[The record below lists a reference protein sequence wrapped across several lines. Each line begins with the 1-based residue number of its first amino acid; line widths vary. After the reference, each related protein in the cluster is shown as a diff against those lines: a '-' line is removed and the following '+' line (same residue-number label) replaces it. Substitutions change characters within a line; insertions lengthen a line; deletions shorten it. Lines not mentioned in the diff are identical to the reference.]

1 MISRAAWGLWPQ
13 AGIGLEDI
21 RIADGRYAAISDGSR
36 VRFMALYRVSVPDVS
51 EDPKVDYSAAL
62 KNTLQQ
68 QRMLGLFEGLRRAG
82 VPFIYTMLMSERE
95 SSDRETPILEFDLVI
110 GTWVDAKKKDD
121 AGPSLEQRAGI
132 LSATLSVALP
142 TATVTRLLRRDLS
155 DYLRSALL
163 PGGRQLPQAATP
175 PVLGALCTFDEMSPI
190 AAGSTAAPEFYV
202 PNATESGSDGI
213 LLGPVKSG
221 GREYHEFRLQLEDL
235 KRHVSVLGMS
245 LDHGEPIVYRDKG
258 EIHVEKIGNL
268 VDAYFDG
275 TQEGRRYPVGLE
287 CVAFDPATGSVDWSP
302 IRYVLRHHHEGK
314 MIRIRL
320 QTGRTVT
327 VTPNHSVFALMHGA
341 IKRVDASRLR
351 PGDYLVGPRAIPE
364 PPKQPKS
371 INLVELL
378 KDEDGVFLY
387 DVPTTVYER
396 VAFPGRR
403 SFKHLRY
410 LPIRCAPLLTS
421 EEIAS
426 VRIGYKSSRVRI
438 KPTLV
443 VDEDLARLLGVYTAE
458 GSVAIKVKK
467 HYTVILS
474 FGPKDEAL
482 IADCQRILLEKFG
495 ISTGTKAHGLNSK
508 RLQFGHRILARI
520 FESLVGRGAKN
531 KRVPTAIVNSPAL
544 VRRAFIMSWMAGDAG
559 VSVSRDLINGI
570 AYMLLFDKCL
580 ATVSHWR
587 SRDKTV
593 IEGREVNSLPAYHL
607 RFPAA
612 ACNATDCPPFTRASK
627 YEPLYPM
634 AHIPNPL
641 SQVCRG
647 AMMKGRLSPKRLN
660 EIRAR
665 VQKLESYTI
674 LGKSDAKNDGFYRA
688 YSSKFLRR
696 WGRRIL
702 ARQELKLAR
711 KELDELETLAK
722 SSFSFLKIEGVEEV
736 SPSSGF
742 VYDVSVPG
750 KENFLAGFGGIFC
763 HNTGSGKSTTAGNI
777 VKQVAELGLPT
788 LILDWHN
795 EYGAAVYEMGGK
807 VLAPGRDEF
816 SLNPLEVGPGSDPV
830 EHVAMVS
837 DIFSDIYHFTH
848 PQAYM
853 FRNALQKRLGETP
866 AEEVPTISS
875 LVKTIEAYPLR
886 SAYDNET
893 KVALLRRLVPL
904 TQGQSGKALGGSAPI
919 RLEELLN
926 ATVCIELAHMKDTQS
941 RGVFSDVLLKMI
953 YEEKVKRK
961 SSMDHL
967 TVVEEARN
975 IAPARKAEDPP
986 SVGERMISE
995 LRKFG
1000 EAMMFVAQFPTH
1012 VAAEVVKNSG
1022 TKIVHRLAWP
1032 DDVSLIGDSLGLGQK
1047 QREYLTR
1054 LRVGEAVVG
1063 LGRISRPVLVQ
1074 VRADLQTSEESRSLS
1089 FVPES

>member
-1 MISRAAWGLWPQ
+1 MRGARELMSRAAWRVWPQ

-36 VRFMALYRVSVPDVS
+36 TRCMALYRVSVPDIS

-82 VPFIYTMLMSERE
+82 VPFVYTMLMNERE
-95 SSDRETPILEFDLVI
+95 SSDGENPILEFDLVI

-121 AGPSLEQRAGI
+121 AGPTLEQRAGI
-132 LSATLSVALP
+132 ISATLSVALP

-163 PGGRQLPQAATP
+163 PGGRPLPQTATP

-190 AAGSTAAPEFYV
+190 AAGLTAAPEFYV
-202 PNATESGSDGI
+202 PNATESGSDGV

-235 KRHVSVLGMS
+235 KRHVSVLGM
-245 LDHGEPIVYRDKG
+245 
-258 EIHVEKIGNL
+258 
-268 VDAYFDG
+268 
-275 TQEGRRYPVGLE
+275 
-287 CVAFDPATGSVDWSP
+287 
-302 IRYVLRHHHEGK
+302 
-314 MIRIRL
+314 
-320 QTGRTVT
+320 
-327 VTPNHSVFALMHGA
+327 
-341 IKRVDASRLR
+341 
-351 PGDYLVGPRAIPE
+351 
-364 PPKQPKS
+364 
-371 INLVELL
+371 
-378 KDEDGVFLY
+378 
-387 DVPTTVYER
+387 
-396 VAFPGRR
+396 
-403 SFKHLRY
+403 
-410 LPIRCAPLLTS
+410 
-421 EEIAS
+421 
-426 VRIGYKSSRVRI
+426 
-438 KPTLV
+438 
-443 VDEDLARLLGVYTAE
+443 
-458 GSVAIKVKK
+458 
-467 HYTVILS
+467 
-474 FGPKDEAL
+474 
-482 IADCQRILLEKFG
+482 
-495 ISTGTKAHGLNSK
+495 
-508 RLQFGHRILARI
+508 
-520 FESLVGRGAKN
+520 
-531 KRVPTAIVNSPAL
+531 
-544 VRRAFIMSWMAGDAG
+544 
-559 VSVSRDLINGI
+559 
-570 AYMLLFDKCL
+570 
-580 ATVSHWR
+580 
-587 SRDKTV
+587 
-593 IEGREVNSLPAYHL
+593 
-607 RFPAA
+607 
-612 ACNATDCPPFTRASK
+612 
-627 YEPLYPM
+627 
-634 AHIPNPL
+634 
-641 SQVCRG
+641 
-647 AMMKGRLSPKRLN
+647 
-660 EIRAR
+660 
-665 VQKLESYTI
+665 
-674 LGKSDAKNDGFYRA
+674 
-688 YSSKFLRR
+688 
-696 WGRRIL
+696 
-702 ARQELKLAR
+702 
-711 KELDELETLAK
+711 
-722 SSFSFLKIEGVEEV
+722 
-736 SPSSGF
+736 
-742 VYDVSVPG
+742 
-750 KENFLAGFGGIFC
+750 
-763 HNTGSGKSTTAGNI
+763 TGSGKSTTASNI

-795 EYGAAVYEMGGK
+795 EYGAVVYEMGGK

-853 FRNALQKRLGETP
+853 FRNALQKRLSETP
-866 AEEVPTISS
+866 SEEVPTISA

-904 TQGQSGKALGGSAPI
+904 TQGQSGKALGGSAPL

-926 ATVCIELAHMKDTQS
+926 TTVCVELAHMRDTQS

-953 YEEKVKRK
+953 YEEKVRRK

-1012 VAAEVVKNSG
+1012 VAAEIVKNSG

-1032 DDVSLIGDSLGLGQK
+1032 DDVSLVGDSLGLNQK

-1063 LGRISRPVLVQ
+1063 LGRIPKPVLVQ
-1074 VRADLQTSEESRSLS
+1074 VRADLQTSAESSSLS